1 MRGLNEEAVW
11 ADASGLNTKG
21 RLRVGALG
29 NVRILLANRRTDAA
43 VIFVLAH
50 CLYLSGVVAQLFG
63 NVVA

>member
-1 MRGLNEEAVW
+1 MRGLTEEAVW
-11 ADASGLNTKG
+11 ADAVGLNTKG
-21 RLRVGALG
+21 PTPSWSLG

-63 NVVA
+63 NVVT